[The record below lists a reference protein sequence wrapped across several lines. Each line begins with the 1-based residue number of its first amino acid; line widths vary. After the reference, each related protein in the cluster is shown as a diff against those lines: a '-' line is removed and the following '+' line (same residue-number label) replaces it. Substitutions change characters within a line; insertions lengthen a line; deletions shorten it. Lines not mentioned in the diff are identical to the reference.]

1 MLFIKPTFLNC
12 YFKILVEPDYD
23 GNDNQF
29 AKYCQTLRNHRFQG
43 VLLLIIR
50 ATFWSSYSEN
60 GAKHHFGLKY
70 GQFAKHCHRRFI
82 HRFPL
87 VYLCVLCKQKFGVFS
102 EKFLVNEITTHK
114 MASLENIVTRLTI
127 IVLCYSYSAYH
138 QNDTLKDLPSNC
150 HLTPLRP
157 KRFQISKLHSHASE
171 SSLLSSYLVLS
182 IIITF
187 WSFHGEILA
196 EPFYC
201 PKDSQFGKH
210 RQTPHNNPS

>member
-23 GNDNQF
+23 GNDSQF

-114 MASLENIVTRLTI
+114 MASLENIVTGLTI

-138 QNDTLKDLPSNC
+138 QNDTLKDLPRNC

>member
-138 QNDTLKDLPSNC
+138 QNDTLKDLPWNC

-210 RQTPHNNPS
+210 RQTSHNNPS

>member
-23 GNDNQF
+23 GNDDQF

-82 HRFPL
+82 HRFLL

-114 MASLENIVTRLTI
+114 MASLENIVTRLII

-138 QNDTLKDLPSNC
+138 QNDTLKDLPRNC

-187 WSFHGEILA
+187 FLL
-196 EPFYC
+196 
-201 PKDSQFGKH
+201 PK
-210 RQTPHNNPS
+210 R

>member
-23 GNDNQF
+23 GNDDQF
-29 AKYCQTLRNHRFQG
+29 AKYCQTLRNHCFQG

-60 GAKHHFGLKY
+60 GAEHHFGLKY
-70 GQFAKHCHRRFI
+70 GQFAKHCHRRFF

-87 VYLCVLCKQKFGVFS
+87 VYLCVLCKQQFGVFT
-102 EKFLVNEITTHK
+102 EKFLVNEITTLK
-114 MASLENIVTRLTI
+114 MASLESIVTRLII
-127 IVLCYSYSAYH
+127 IVLCYSYSTYH
-138 QNDTLKDLPSNC
+138 QNDTLKDLPRNC

-187 WSFHGEILA
+187 WSLHGEILA
-196 EPFYC
+196 EPSYC
-201 PKDSQFGKH
+201 PKDSQFAKH

>member
-12 YFKILVEPDYD
+12 YFKILVELDYN
-23 GNDNQF
+23 GNDDQF

-50 ATFWSSYSEN
+50 ATVWTFYSEN
-60 GAKHHFGLKY
+60 GAEHHFGLKY

-87 VYLCVLCKQKFGVFS
+87 VYLCVLCKQQFGVFT

-114 MASLENIVTRLTI
+114 MASLENIVTRLII

-138 QNDTLKDLPSNC
+138 QNDTLKDLPRNC

-187 WSFHGEILA
+187 
-196 EPFYC
+196 
-201 PKDSQFGKH
+201 
-210 RQTPHNNPS
+210 

>member
-138 QNDTLKDLPSNC
+138 QNDTLKDLPRNC